1 MWENYITQLGNPAL
15 RIEILNSIPGL
26 SFDSANNNKILG
38 DFDGVN
44 IPFINISDFILNKR
58 ATGRAKDLGDIDS
71 LENL

>member
-1 MWENYITQLGNPAL
+1 
-15 RIEILNSIPGL
+15 LNSISGV

-44 IPFINISDFILNKR
+44 IPFINISDFISNKR
-58 ATGRAKDLGDIDS
+58 ATGTAKDLGDIDS